1 MKANAF
7 RLTSLAAIVLSAS
20 LAGAFADD
28 SKSSDDKSGDKQS
41 QSASSDDKSSSD
53 KSGSD
58 KQSSDSSSGDNKS
71 GDNQSS
77 DDSNNG
83 KVSAIQSKADPLGL
97 PIVGKVMESGSGTAG
112 AQFNKTTLSQALG
125 FVQKNL
131 PEGQNNTGNE
141 KVFSIDPAKLKLA
154 EKVNLQAFFVSQSAG
169 FSSTLGFNTTGVG
182 VKSGNPELIFPNVS
196 SPEDFNPNAAN
207 NYGPRTAS
215 QPLLPGDFVN
225 IGTFAKGTPL
235 DFFLIANG
243 ANGGNTV
250 FNSGGASANPDG
262 MAHTGGF
269 TAAVFAVPQLN
280 SPYLFIE
287 FKDWWGGGD
296 KDFNDAVIAINVG
309 AKTINSLLA
318 APEPAMCL
326 TLGGFLALAIWAKRR
341 MDRTVPQA

>member
-1 MKANAF
+1 MKTKAL

-20 LAGAFADD
+20 LAGAYADD
-28 SKSSDDKSGDKQS
+28 SSKSSDDQSGDKQS
-41 QSASSDDKSSSD
+41 QSASLDDKN
-53 KSGSD
+53 
-58 KQSSDSSSGDNKS
+58 SGDNKS
-71 GDNQSS
+71 GSDKSS
-77 DDSNNG
+77 SEKESSDSKSGDDSNNG

-131 PEGQNNTGNE
+131 PEGQNNSGNE

-196 SPEDFNPNAAN
+196 SPEDFNPNPAN
-207 NYGPRTAS
+207 NYGPRTEW

-225 IGTFAKGTPL
+225 IGTYAKGTPL

-243 ANGGNTV
+243 ANGGDTV

-262 MAHTGGF
+262 LAHTGGF
-269 TAAVFAVPQLN
+269 TASVFAVPQLN
-280 SPYLFIE
+280 SPYLFID

-318 APEPAMCL
+318 TPEPSMYL
-326 TLGGFLALAIWAKRR
+326 TLGGFLTLGVWAKRR
-341 MDRTVPQA
+341 MDRMVPQA